1 MIERIKQTVKQS
13 IKQAIQKKGQ
23 ALLLASCSLFA
34 SFGAHANYAE
44 HARFNEFATELEAEH
59 GIKPE
64 QAKAWLQQA
73 ERLESVLKAISR
85 PAEKTKTWADYRKI
99 FLTEKRINQGKQFLV
114 DNAELLEKAEKEF
127 GVPKEI
133 IGAIIGVE
141 TFYGKRQ
148 GSYRVLDS
156 LSTLAFDYP
165 KRSLFWRELKHF
177 FVMSQEQQ
185 VDPGEVKGSYAG
197 AMGYGQFIPSS
208 YRRYAVDYDKDGLKD
223 LWHNKADAI
232 GSVANYFKRHGWKK
246 DQAVTQRVR
255 VTGDKYQDA
264 VNDRLKPKWNVS
276 ELKALGVTPTED
288 VADDASATL
297 VKLMGENGAE
307 FWLGNHNFYVIT
319 RYNHSR
325 MYAMAVY
332 QLSQAIK

>member
-1 MIERIKQTVKQS
+1 MIKS
-13 IKQAIQKKGQ
+13 IKNRTKKSGLT
-23 ALLLASCSLFA
+23 LLLASCSLFA
-34 SFGAHANYAE
+34 SIGAQANYAE
-44 HARFNEFATELEAEH
+44 HERFDEFAKELEAEH
-59 GIKPE
+59 GIKPA
-64 QAKAWLQQA
+64 QAKAWLEGA

-85 PAEKTKTWADYRKI
+85 PAEKTLTWADYRKI

-114 DNAELLEKAEKEF
+114 DNAELLEKAELEF

-148 GSYRVLDS
+148 GNYRVLDS

-185 VDPGEVKGSYAG
+185 VNPGEVKGSYAG

-208 YRRYAVDYDKDGLKD
+208 YRRYAVDYDNDGLKD

-246 DQAVTQRVR
+246 DQAVTQRVH
-255 VTGDKYQDA
+255 VKGDKYQDA

-276 ELKALGVTPTED
+276 ELKALGVTPTQD

-297 VKLMGENGAE
+297 VKLIGDKGAE

>member
-1 MIERIKQTVKQS
+1 MIKVGVINRIKNTS
-13 IKQAIQKKGQ
+13 QKGL
-23 ALLLASCSLFA
+23 AVILASCSLFGA
-34 SFGAHANYAE
+34 SMASANYAE
-44 HARFNEFATELEAEH
+44 HERFSEFASELEKEH

-64 QAKAWLQQA
+64 QAKAWLSQA
-73 ERLESVLKAISR
+73 ERLDSVLKAISR

-99 FLTEKRINQGKQFLV
+99 FLTEKRIKQGKQFIK
-114 DNAELLEKAEKEF
+114 DNAELLEKAEQEF
-127 GVPKEI
+127 GVAKEI
-133 IGAIIGVE
+133 IAAIIGVE

-165 KRSLFWRELKHF
+165 KRPLFWRELKHF

-185 VDPGEVKGSYAG
+185 VNPGEVKGSYAG

-208 YRRYAVDYDKDGLKD
+208 YRRYAVDYDGDGIKD

-255 VTGDKYQDA
+255 VSGDKYQDA

-276 ELKALGVTPTED
+276 ELKALGVTPTQE

-297 VKLMGENGAE
+297 VKLMGDKGAE

>member
-1 MIERIKQTVKQS
+1 MINRIKQTT
-13 IKQAIQKKGQ
+13 KKSGLT
-23 ALLLASCSLFA
+23 LLLASCSLFA
-34 SFGAHANYAE
+34 SMGVSANYAE
-44 HARFNEFATELEAEH
+44 HARFEEFATELEAEH
-59 GIKPE
+59 GIKPA
-64 QAKAWLQQA
+64 QAKEWLTQA
-73 ERLESVLKAISR
+73 KRLESVLKAISR

-99 FLTEKRINQGKQFLV
+99 FLTEKRINQGKQFII
-114 DNAELLEKAEKEF
+114 DNAELLEKAEQEF

-133 IGAIIGVE
+133 ISAIIGVE

-177 FVMSQEQQ
+177 FVMSQEQH

-208 YRRYAVDYDKDGLKD
+208 YRRYAVDYDNDGLKD

-255 VTGDKYQDA
+255 VSGDQYQDA

-276 ELKALGVTPTED
+276 ELKALGVVPTED

>member
-1 MIERIKQTVKQS
+1 VIERIKQTVKKS
-13 IKQAIQKKGQ
+13 IKQATQKKGQ
-23 ALLLASCSLFA
+23 ALLLASCSLFT
-34 SFGAHANYAE
+34 SFSVQANYAE
-44 HARFNEFATELEAEH
+44 HPRFNEFATELEAEH

-99 FLTEKRINQGKQFLV
+99 FLTEKRINQGRQFLV

>member
-1 MIERIKQTVKQS
+1 VIKS
-13 IKQAIQKKGQ
+13 IKNRTKKSGLT
-23 ALLLASCSLFA
+23 LLLASCSLFA
-34 SFGAHANYAE
+34 SIGAQANYAE
-44 HARFNEFATELEAEH
+44 HERFDEFAKELEAEH
-59 GIKPE
+59 GIKPA
-64 QAKAWLQQA
+64 QAKAWLEGA

-85 PAEKTKTWADYRKI
+85 PAEKTLTWADYRKI

-114 DNAELLEKAEKEF
+114 DNAELLEKAELEF

-148 GSYRVLDS
+148 GNYRVLDS

-185 VDPGEVKGSYAG
+185 VNPGEVKGSYAG

-208 YRRYAVDYDKDGLKD
+208 YRRYAVDYDNDGLKD

-246 DQAVTQRVR
+246 DQAVTQRVH
-255 VTGDKYQDA
+255 VKGDKYQDA

-276 ELKALGVTPTED
+276 ELKALGVTPTQD

-297 VKLMGENGAE
+297 VKLIGDKGAE

>member
-1 MIERIKQTVKQS
+1 MIERIKQTVKKS
-13 IKQAIQKKGQ
+13 IKQATQKKGQ
-23 ALLLASCSLFA
+23 ALLLASCSLIT
-34 SFGAHANYAE
+34 SFGVHANYAE

>member
-1 MIERIKQTVKQS
+1 MKKATVKK
-13 IKQAIQKKGQ
+13 I
-23 ALLLASCSLFA
+23 ALLVTTCAALIGTSI
-34 SFGAHANYAE
+34 ANAGYDQ
-44 HARFNEFATELEAEH
+44 HARFNEFASELEKEH
-59 GIKPE
+59 GIPA
-64 QAKAWLQQA
+64 QQTAAWLKEA
-73 ERLESVLKAISR
+73 ERLDSVLEAIAR

-99 FLTEKRINQGKQFLV
+99 FLTEKRISQGKQFIK

-133 IGAIIGVE
+133 IASIIGVE
-141 TFYGKRQ
+141 TFYGQRQ
-148 GSYRVLDS
+148 GNYRVLDS

-165 KRSLFWRELKHF
+165 KRSLFWRELKEF
-177 FVMSQEQQ
+177 FVMSQEQG
-185 VDPGEVKGSYAG
+185 VEPRDIKGSYAG

-208 YRRYAVDYDKDGLKD
+208 YRHYAIDYDGDGKKD
-223 LWHNKADAI
+223 LWTNKADAI

-255 VTGDKYQDA
+255 VSGNDYQDA
-264 VNDRLKPKWNVS
+264 VNDRLKPKWKVS
-276 ELKALGVTPTED
+276 ELKALGITPTKAVD
-288 VADDASATL
+288 DDASASL
-297 VKLMGENGAE
+297 IKLMGVNGAE

-332 QLSQAIK
+332 QLSLAIK

>member
-1 MIERIKQTVKQS
+1 M
-13 IKQAIQKKGQ
+13 KKI
-23 ALLLASCSLFA
+23 ALFISTCAALMSSNIVTA
-34 SFGAHANYAE
+34 GYDQHE
-44 HARFNEFATELEAEH
+44 RFNEFAKELETEH
-59 GIKPE
+59 GITPAQTKD
-64 QAKAWLQQA
+64 WLSQA
-73 ERLESVLKAISR
+73 ERLESVLTAISR

-99 FLTEKRINQGKQFLV
+99 FLTQKRIEQGKEFLK
-114 DNAELLEKAEKEF
+114 DNAKLLEKAEKEF

-133 IGAIIGVE
+133 ITAIIGVE
-141 TFYGKRQ
+141 TFYGQRQ

-165 KRSLFWRELKHF
+165 KRSLFWRELKEF
-177 FVMSQEQQ
+177 FVMTQEQK
-185 VDPGEVKGSYAG
+185 VNPEDIKGSYAG

-208 YRRYAVDYDKDGLKD
+208 YRHYAIDYDGDDKKD
-223 LWHNKADAI
+223 LWTNKADAI
-232 GSVANYFKRHGWKK
+232 GSVANYFKRHGWKQGQ
-246 DQAVTQRVR
+246 DVTQRVR
-255 VTGDKYQDA
+255 VTGNDYDDA
-264 VNDRLKPKWNVS
+264 VNDRLKPKWTVS
-276 ELKALGVTPTED
+276 ELKALGVTPTKD

>member
-1 MIERIKQTVKQS
+1 VIKS
-13 IKQAIQKKGQ
+13 IKNRTKKSGLT
-23 ALLLASCSLFA
+23 LLLASCSLFA
-34 SFGAHANYAE
+34 SIGTQANYAE
-44 HARFNEFATELEAEH
+44 HERFDEFAKELEAEH
-59 GIKPE
+59 GIKPA
-64 QAKAWLQQA
+64 QAKAWLEGA

-85 PAEKTKTWADYRKI
+85 PAEKTLTWADYRKI

-114 DNAELLEKAEKEF
+114 DNAELLEKAELEF

-148 GSYRVLDS
+148 GNYRVLDS

-185 VDPGEVKGSYAG
+185 VNPGEVKGSYAG

-208 YRRYAVDYDKDGLKD
+208 YRRYAVDYDNDGLKD

-246 DQAVTQRVR
+246 DQAVTQRVH
-255 VTGDKYQDA
+255 VKGDKYQDA

-276 ELKALGVTPTED
+276 ELKALGVTPTQD

-297 VKLMGENGAE
+297 VKLIGDKGAE

>member
-1 MIERIKQTVKQS
+1 M
-13 IKQAIQKKGQ
+13 KKI
-23 ALLLASCSLFA
+23 ALVVSACAVLIGTSV
-34 SFGAHANYAE
+34 ANAGYDQ

-64 QAKAWLQQA
+64 QAKAWLVQA
-73 ERLESVLKAISR
+73 ERLESVLTAISR

-99 FLTEKRINQGKQFLV
+99 FLTEKRIEQGKQFLV

-148 GSYRVLDS
+148 GNYRVLDS

-165 KRSLFWRELKHF
+165 KRTLFWRELKEF
-177 FVMSQEQQ
+177 FVLSQEQG
-185 VDPGEVKGSYAG
+185 VEPGEIKGSYAG

-208 YRRYAVDYDKDGLKD
+208 YRYYAIDYDGDGKKD
-223 LWHNKADAI
+223 LWTNKADAI
-232 GSVANYFKRHGWKK
+232 GSVANYFKRHGWKSGE
-246 DQAVTQRVR
+246 AVTQRVR
-255 VTGDKYQDA
+255 VKGNEYEGA
-264 VNDRLKPKWNVS
+264 VNDSLKPKWKVS
-276 ELKALGVTPTED
+276 ELKALGVTPTQE

-297 VKLMGENGAE
+297 VKLMGDNGAE
-307 FWLGNHNFYVIT
+307 FWLGNHNYYVIT

-325 MYAMAVY
+325 LYAMAVY

>member
-1 MIERIKQTVKQS
+1 VIDRIKQKTRKS
-13 IKQAIQKKGQ
+13 GLT
-23 ALLLASCSLFA
+23 LLLASCSLLA
-34 SFGAHANYAE
+34 SYSVSANYAE
-44 HARFNEFATELEAEH
+44 HERFDEFTKELEAEH
-59 GIKPE
+59 GIKPA
-64 QAKAWLQQA
+64 QAKIWLEQA
-73 ERLESVLKAISR
+73 ERLESVLTAISR
-85 PAEKTKTWADYRKI
+85 PAEKTKTWSDYRRI
-99 FLTEKRINQGKQFLV
+99 FLTEKRIEQGKQFLK
-114 DNAELLEKAEKEF
+114 DNAELLAKAEKEF

-177 FVMSQEQQ
+177 FVMSQEQH
-185 VDPGEVKGSYAG
+185 VDPSTVKGSYAG

-208 YRRYAVDYDKDGLKD
+208 YRRYAVDYDNDGLKD
-223 LWHNKADAI
+223 LWTNKADAI

-255 VTGDKYQDA
+255 VTGDKYQGA
-264 VNDRLKPKWNVS
+264 VNDRLKPKWKVS
-276 ELKALGVTPTED
+276 ELKALGVTPTKD

-297 VKLMGENGAE
+297 VKLIGDNGAE

-325 MYAMAVY
+325 LYAMAVY

>member
-1 MIERIKQTVKQS
+1 VIERIKQTVKKS
-13 IKQAIQKKGQ
+13 IKQATQKKGQ
-23 ALLLASCSLFA
+23 ALLLASCSLFT
-34 SFGAHANYAE
+34 SFGVHANYAE
-44 HARFNEFATELEAEH
+44 HPRFNEFATELEAEH

>member
-1 MIERIKQTVKQS
+1 MIKS
-13 IKQAIQKKGQ
+13 IKNRTKKSGLT
-23 ALLLASCSLFA
+23 LLLASCSLFA
-34 SFGAHANYAE
+34 SIGAQANYAE
-44 HARFNEFATELEAEH
+44 HERFDEFAKELEAEH
-59 GIKPE
+59 GIKPA
-64 QAKAWLQQA
+64 QAKAWLEGA

-85 PAEKTKTWADYRKI
+85 PAEKTLTWADYRKI

-114 DNAELLEKAEKEF
+114 DNAELLEKAELEF

-148 GSYRVLDS
+148 GNYRVLDS

-185 VDPGEVKGSYAG
+185 VNPGEVKGSYAG

-208 YRRYAVDYDKDGLKD
+208 YRRYAVDYDNDGLKD

-246 DQAVTQRVR
+246 DQAVTQRVH
-255 VTGDKYQDA
+255 VEGDKYQDA

-276 ELKALGVTPTED
+276 ELKALGVTPTQD

-297 VKLMGENGAE
+297 VKLIGDKGAE

>member
-1 MIERIKQTVKQS
+1 M
-13 IKQAIQKKGQ
+13 KKI
-23 ALLLASCSLFA
+23 ALLVTTCAALIGSQIANAGYDQHERFDEFA
-34 SFGAHANYAE
+34 SQ
-44 HARFNEFATELEAEH
+44 LEKEH
-59 GIKPE
+59 GIPV
-64 QAKAWLQQA
+64 QQTAAWLKDA
-73 ERLESVLKAISR
+73 ERLDSVLEAIAR

-99 FLTEKRINQGKQFLV
+99 FLTEKRISQGKQFIK

-133 IGAIIGVE
+133 IASIIGVE

-148 GSYRVLDS
+148 GNYRVLDS

-165 KRSLFWRELKHF
+165 KRSLFWRELKEF

-185 VDPGEVKGSYAG
+185 VDPGSVKGSYAG

-208 YRRYAVDYDKDGLKD
+208 YRYYAIDYDGDGKKD
-223 LWHNKADAI
+223 LWTNKADAI
-232 GSVANYFKRHGWKK
+232 GSVANYFKRHGWKTGE
-246 DQAVTQRVR
+246 DITQRVR
-255 VTGDKYQDA
+255 VKGSDYTDA
-264 VNDRLKPKWNVS
+264 VNDSLKPKWKVS
-276 ELKALGVTPTED
+276 ELKALGVEPTKP
-288 VADDASATL
+288 VADDASASL
-297 VKLMGENGAE
+297 IKLIGENGAE

-332 QLSQAIK
+332 QLSLAIK

>member
-1 MIERIKQTVKQS
+1 M
-13 IKQAIQKKGQ
+13 KKI
-23 ALLLASCSLFA
+23 ALLISTCAALMGSAVVNA
-34 SFGAHANYAE
+34 GYEQHE
-44 HARFNEFATELEAEH
+44 RFNEFTKELEAEH

-64 QAKAWLQQA
+64 QAKVWLSEA
-73 ERLESVLKAISR
+73 VRLESVLTAISR

-99 FLTEKRINQGKQFLV
+99 FLTEKRIKEGKQFLK
-114 DNAELLEKAEKEF
+114 DNAELLSKAEKEF

-148 GSYRVLDS
+148 GNYRVLDS

-165 KRSLFWRELKHF
+165 KRSLFWRELKEF
-177 FVMSQEQQ
+177 FMLSQEQG
-185 VDPGEVKGSYAG
+185 VNPGDVKGSYAG

-208 YRRYAVDYDKDGLKD
+208 YRYYAIDYDGDGKKD
-223 LWHNKADAI
+223 LWTNKADAI
-232 GSVANYFKRHGWKK
+232 GSVANYFKRHGWKQ
-246 DQAVTQRVR
+246 DEAVTQRVK
-255 VTGDKYQDA
+255 VKGDDYEEA
-264 VNDRLKPKWNVS
+264 VNDRLKPKWTAG
-276 ELKALGVTPTED
+276 ELKALGVMPTEE

-297 VKLMGENGAE
+297 VKLMGEEGAE